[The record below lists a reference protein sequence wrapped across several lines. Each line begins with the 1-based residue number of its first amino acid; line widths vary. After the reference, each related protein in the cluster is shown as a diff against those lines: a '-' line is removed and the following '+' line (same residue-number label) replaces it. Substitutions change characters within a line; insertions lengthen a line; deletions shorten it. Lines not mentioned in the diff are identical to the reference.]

1 MKSLHKTKTHY
12 TINAASY
19 APSRHNINLSH
30 IINLNKQDIKYN
42 IMSETTAATSTGKT
56 VRFGDIV
63 FREFPITLSDNPAV
77 SAGVPVG
84 ISWDCTKQYRHELM
98 EYEHCIKRKRSER
111 RCPKL
116 DPQHRAQLLLTSG
129 YTVPQIVDTV
139 VEVTE
144 IQRQRASSAKDRK
157 WEMGS
162 FYKGLVDSVAKV
174 GKSPGYHIR
183 ILLSYQSKLS
193 RSASFRFEKPKRSKS
208 SDDLSF
214 ELKSEDRTSSFK
226 FQKPKRSNSLDF
238 DDILMEDDTTTTMWA
253 RSNEDPAEPNIAN
266 ARSA

>member
-1 MKSLHKTKTHY
+1 
-12 TINAASY
+12 
-19 APSRHNINLSH
+19 
-30 IINLNKQDIKYN
+30 
-42 IMSETTAATSTGKT
+42 MSESSSVSSTAKS

-63 FREFPITLSDNPAV
+63 IREFPIMLSDNPAV

-84 ISWDCTKQYRHELM
+84 ISWNCTKQYRHELM
-98 EYEHCIKRKRSER
+98 EYEHCIKRKRSSET
-111 RCPKL
+111 RCPRL
-116 DPQHRAQLLLTSG
+116 DAQHRAQLLLTSG
-129 YTVPQIVDTV
+129 YSVPEIVDTV

-144 IQRQRASSAKDRK
+144 IQRQRAASAKDKK

-193 RSASFRFEKPKRSKS
+193 RSASFRFQKPKRSKS
-208 SDDLSF
+208 SDDFSVEMNL
-214 ELKSEDRTSSFK
+214 EQGRPSSFK
-226 FQKPKRSNSLDF
+226 FEKKKRSNSLDL
-238 DDILMEDDTTTTMWA
+238 DDILDDDTTTVWA
-253 RSNEDPAEPNIAN
+253 RRKEDASTKPNTRI